1 MVNFVEM
8 TIKDIASKVKEN
20 YLVGIPAD
28 YSGVPMSVTIE
39 IIKRKIRNLRL
50 YCLPLTTIQGDMLIG
65 SGCVKEIETAAVTL
79 GEYGQA
85 PRFQNAIENS
95 KIVIKDSTC
104 PALHAQ
110 LQATEKSVPFMPL
123 RGILGSDLY
132 ENRKD
137 WSVINNPIVSS
148 QKSDEKIVILPAVKL
163 DILIFHAS
171 KADLN
176 GNIQIGRRR
185 ELATLAHASKEVYV
199 TVEEI
204 VSEDFF
210 DNELKAASS
219 LPSLYIDGIS
229 VSKNGAWPCG
239 LTDYYDIDGH
249 EMNKYAKAA
258 KHQETFE
265 TYMDNFISKDYYSN
279 NYSKC

>member
-1 MVNFVEM
+1 MMFNFNQITVE
-8 TIKDIASKVKEN
+8 DIANEVKDN
-20 YLVGIPAD
+20 CLIGIPAD

-39 IIKRKIRNLRL
+39 IIKNKIKGLRL

-65 SGCVKEIETAAVTL
+65 AGCVNEIETAAVTL

-85 PRFQNAIENS
+85 PRFQDAIENS
-95 KIVIKDSTC
+95 SIKIKDSTC

-132 ENRKD
+132 NNRKD
-137 WSVINNPIVSS
+137 WSIINNPMENSNM
-148 QKSDEKIVILPAVKL
+148 KDEKIVILPAVQL

-171 KADLN
+171 KADIN

-185 ELATLAHASKEVYV
+185 ELATLAHASKKVYV

-204 VSEDFF
+204 VEEDFF
-210 DNELKAASS
+210 DCELKAAGALS
-219 LPSLYIDGIS
+219 SLYIDGIS
-229 VSKNGAWPCG
+229 LSKNGAWPCG
-239 LTDYYDIDGH
+239 LIDYYNLDSN
-249 EMNKYAKAA
+249 EMSKYAKAA
-258 KHQETFE
+258 KYQETFDK
-265 TYMDNFISKDYYSN
+265 YMRNFVSQNYYSN
-279 NYSKC
+279 N

>member
-1 MVNFVEM
+1 MVNFTQLTV
-8 TIKDIASKVKEN
+8 KDIAKEVKDN
-20 YLVGIPAD
+20 CLLGIPAD

-39 IIKRKIRNLRL
+39 IIKNKVKGLRL

-65 SGCVKEIETAAVTL
+65 AGCVNEIETAAVTL

-85 PRFQNAIENS
+85 PRFQDAIENS
-95 KIVIKDSTC
+95 KINIKDSTC

-132 ENRKD
+132 KNRND
-137 WSVINNPIVSS
+137 WSVIENPMNYSNTN
-148 QKSDEKIVILPAVKL
+148 DEKIVILPAVQL
-163 DILIFHAS
+163 DVLIFHAS
-171 KADLN
+171 KADIN

-185 ELATLAHASKEVYV
+185 ELATLAHASKKVYV

-204 VSEDFF
+204 VDDDFF
-210 DNELKAASS
+210 DSELKAAAT

-229 VSKNGAWPCG
+229 LAKNGAWPCG
-239 LTDYYDIDGH
+239 LTDYYDIDSN

-258 KHQETFE
+258 KYQETFDE
-265 TYMDNFISKDYYSN
+265 YMRDFISQNYYSN
-279 NYSKC
+279 I

>member
-1 MVNFVEM
+1 MANFKQITVN
-8 TIKDIASKVKEN
+8 DIAKEVKDN
-20 YLVGIPAD
+20 CLIGIPAD

-39 IIKRKIRNLRL
+39 IIKNKIKGLRL

-65 SGCVKEIETAAVTL
+65 AGCVDEIETAAVTL

-85 PRFQNAIENS
+85 PRFQDAIENS
-95 KIVIKDSTC
+95 KIKIKDSTC

-132 ENRKD
+132 ENRND
-137 WSVINNPIVSS
+137 WSVINNPMNSNTN
-148 QKSDEKIVILPAVKL
+148 DEKIVILPAVQL

-171 KADLN
+171 KADVN
-176 GNIQIGRRR
+176 GNVQIGRRR
-185 ELATLAHASKEVYV
+185 ELATLAHASKKVYV

-204 VSEDFF
+204 VDEDFF
-210 DNELKAASS
+210 DCELKAAAT

-229 VSKNGAWPCG
+229 LSKNGAWPCG
-239 LTDYYDIDGH
+239 LTDYYDIDSN
-249 EMNKYAKAA
+249 EMSKYAKSA
-258 KHQETFE
+258 KYQETFDE
-265 TYMDNFISKDYYSN
+265 YMRNFISQNYYSN
-279 NYSKC
+279 I

>member
-1 MVNFVEM
+1 MVNFTQITV
-8 TIKDIASKVKEN
+8 KDIAKEVKDN
-20 YLVGIPAD
+20 CLLGIPAD

-39 IIKRKIRNLRL
+39 IIKNKTKGLRL

-65 SGCVKEIETAAVTL
+65 AGCVSEIETAAVTL

-85 PRFQNAIENS
+85 PRFQDAIENS
-95 KIVIKDSTC
+95 KIKIKDSTC

-132 ENRKD
+132 KNRND
-137 WSVINNPIVSS
+137 WSVIDNPMNNSNTN
-148 QKSDEKIVILPAVKL
+148 DEKIVILPAVQL

-171 KADLN
+171 KADVN
-176 GNIQIGRRR
+176 GNVQIGRRR
-185 ELATLAHASKEVYV
+185 ELATLAHASKKVYV

-204 VSEDFF
+204 VDEDFF
-210 DNELKAASS
+210 DSELKAAAT

-229 VSKNGAWPCG
+229 LARNGAWPCG
-239 LTDYYDIDGH
+239 LTDCYEIDGN
-249 EMNKYAKAA
+249 EISKYAKSA
-258 KHQETFE
+258 KNQETFDD
-265 TYMDNFISKDYYSN
+265 YMRNFISQN
-279 NYSKC
+279 NYSNI

>member
-1 MVNFVEM
+1 MVNFTQLTV
-8 TIKDIASKVKEN
+8 KDIAKEVKDN
-20 YLVGIPAD
+20 CLLGIPAD

-39 IIKRKIRNLRL
+39 IIKNNTKGLRL

-65 SGCVKEIETAAVTL
+65 AGCVSEIETAAVTL

-85 PRFQNAIENS
+85 PRFQDAIENS
-95 KIVIKDSTC
+95 KIKIKDSTC

-132 ENRKD
+132 KNRND
-137 WSVINNPIVSS
+137 WSVINNPMSS
-148 QKSDEKIVILPAVKL
+148 KTNDEKIVILPAVQL

-171 KADLN
+171 KADIN
-176 GNIQIGRRR
+176 GNVQIGRRR
-185 ELATLAHASKEVYV
+185 ELATLAHASKKVYV

-204 VSEDFF
+204 VDEDFF
-210 DNELKAASS
+210 DSELKAAAT

-229 VSKNGAWPCG
+229 LAKNGAWPCG
-239 LTDYYDIDGH
+239 LTDYYDIDSN

-258 KHQETFE
+258 KYQETFDE
-265 TYMDNFISKDYYSN
+265 YMRDFISQNYYSN
-279 NYSKC
+279 I